1 MKKIFTLITAVLMT
15 VSLTAY
21 AQDARQRTVETIV
34 QDALA
39 LMPVQHQ
46 NDFNR
51 EMEGLAKAAPQSIQY
66 LAQMMQPAE
75 KASNNLIEYAL
86 SGVVAYAS
94 THPQYTQAVRDGLSV
109 AAPRAIDATA
119 REFLQ
124 AQLRLLGQEDV
135 TYPKHTGAA
144 TYTALYDK
152 LTALGAN
159 AGTEV
164 LKAVRS
170 KDRAYRMQ
178 ALKFATDHQLADETL
193 ARKVAALFNAVPADA
208 KVDILNWLGDNKV
221 ESQKLLIM
229 RSVTQKGQIGA
240 AAIEALGRIAD
251 ESSLDILFN
260 QLGNENDAAAAA
272 ALRSY
277 KGNLSDKVTAYMQK
291 TKGSQLISLISLASD
306 RRIKQ
311 VCQPIINLCGSSD
324 AVLAQAALNALPG
337 VVTAAES
344 AQLAGLL
351 DKAAPAQVPAFQ
363 KALAASIRSQ
373 EPKVQYAS
381 LSGLMKQAAQK
392 TRFYS
397 VLAGT
402 GTDESVAELESIW
415 QGGQSEALKALMQS
429 TNAKALKPLLKAAQS
444 GNQEAL
450 AQCITLVNNHVQDL
464 DERASYMTQGLELA
478 NTTAIKKTL
487 LNGLG
492 NTPTLPAY
500 TVASRYLDDK
510 ELGYTAAYAL
520 KNIAGK
526 CVDDIDYGFMK
537 KTLTQASGI
546 IAAGGSA
553 DDGYA
558 VDEIKNLLA
567 KEEPSPVFELPE
579 DEKAA
584 GYEVLFDGTNM
595 DKWTGNKEGYTPVN
609 GTIYVSANY
618 GDEGNLYT
626 VKEYQDFVFRFE
638 FCFVRPG
645 VNNGVG
651 IRTPMNVDAAYY
663 GMCESQILDHDD
675 PIYAGLHEYQVH
687 GSVYGVIPAK
697 RIKHKPLGEWSTEE
711 IRVQGDHITV
721 TVNGEVIVDGN
732 VREACQGNNV
742 APDGSDKNPYTV
754 DHRNHPG
761 MFNEK
766 GHIGF
771 CGHGAGIKFRN
782 VRVLDL
788 TAQQPVGKKAK
799 KAKKNKK

>member
-1 MKKIFTLITAVLMT
+1 MKKIFLLITAVLMA
-15 VSLTAY
+15 SLSVM

-51 EMEGLAKAAPQSIQY
+51 EMEDLAKAAPQSVQI

-75 KASNNLIEYAL
+75 KAANNLVEYAI

-94 THPQYTQAVRDGLSV
+94 AHPQYAKAVLNGLTV
-109 AAPRAIDATA
+109 AAPRAADVTA

-124 AQLRLLGQEDV
+124 AQMRLLGEEDV
-135 TYPKHTGAA
+135 TYGKHTGAA

-152 LTALGAN
+152 LTSLGAN
-159 AGTEV
+159 AAPEV

-170 KDRAYRMQ
+170 KDRALRME
-178 ALKFATDHQLADETL
+178 ALKFATDHQLADASL
-193 ARKVAALFNAVPADA
+193 IQKVAALYNTSSTDA
-208 KVDILNWLGDNKV
+208 RVDILNWLGDNKATG
-221 ESQKLLIM
+221 QKLLLM
-229 RSVTQKGQIGA
+229 RAAIQKGEVGA
-240 AAIEALGRIAD
+240 AALEALGKIGGEDVAD
-251 ESSLDILFN
+251 VLLR
-260 QLGNENDAAAAA
+260 QLGGANDAAAAA
-272 ALRSY
+272 ALRSF
-277 KGNLSDKVTAYMQK
+277 KGDLK
-291 TKGSQLISLISLASD
+291 TKIPAAMAAASGAKLLSLLGLASD
-306 RRIKQ
+306 RRIKAACPQ
-311 VCQPIINLCGSSD
+311 VIALCQAPDTNISN
-324 AVLAQAALNALPG
+324 AALNALAG
-337 VVTAAES
+337 VVTTAES
-344 AQLAGLL
+344 AQMAELL
-351 DKAAPAQVPAFQ
+351 DKAPAARVAAYQ
-363 KALAASIRSQ
+363 KALAASVKAQ
-373 EPKVQYAS
+373 DAKTQFTT
-381 LSGLMKQAAQK
+381 LSNLMKGASQQA
-392 TRFYS
+392 RFYP

-402 GTDESVAELESIW
+402 GTDESVAELSAIWES
-415 QGGQSEALKALMQS
+415 GKAEALNALLKS
-429 TNAKALKPLLKAAQS
+429 TNAKALQPLLKAAKG

-450 AQCITLVNNHVQDL
+450 AQCITLVNNNIQDL
-464 DERASYMTQGLELA
+464 DERATYITQGLELA
-478 NTTAIKKTL
+478 KTNAIKKTL
-487 LNGLG
+487 LTGLG

-510 ELGYTAAYAL
+510 ELAYTAAYAL

-526 CVDDIDYGFMK
+526 CVDDIDYQFMK

-579 DEKAA
+579 EEKAA

-626 VKEYQDFVFRFE
+626 IKEYQDFVFRFE

-675 PIYAGLHEYQVH
+675 PIYAGLREYQVH

-697 RIKHKPLGEWSTEE
+697 RIKHKPLGEWSYEE

-721 TVNGEVIVDGN
+721 TVNGDVIVDGN

-742 APDGSDKNPYTV
+742 APDGSETNPFTV

-771 CGHGAGIKFRN
+771 CGHGAGVKFRN

-788 TAQQPVGKKAK
+788 TAQQPVKKSK